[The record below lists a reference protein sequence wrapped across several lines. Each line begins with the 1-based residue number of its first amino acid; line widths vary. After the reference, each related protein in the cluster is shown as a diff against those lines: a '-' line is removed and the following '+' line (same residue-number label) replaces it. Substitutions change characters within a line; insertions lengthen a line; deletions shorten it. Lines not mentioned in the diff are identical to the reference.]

1 MRLIDADA
9 LIEAIRS
16 HYENVHCEDAVLNNF
31 YRLAHEHVIDV
42 VNIQKTAFDTEKVVK
57 QLLDMRLIRVEQ
69 CHGDY
74 EIEVMTESNFDDAID
89 IVRKGG
95 IE

>member
-9 LIEAIRS
+9 LIEAIRN
-16 HYENVHCEDAVLNNF
+16 HYENIHCEDAVLNNF

-42 VNIQKTAFDTEKVVK
+42 VNIQKTAYETENVVA
-57 QLLDMRLIRVEQ
+57 
-69 CHGDY
+69 
-74 EIEVMTESNFDDAID
+74 EIEKESVESGGFMIIHTEEVCD
-89 IVRKGG
+89 IVKRGG